1 MGHGH
6 HHHDHSGAVSR
17 KLVIATLATG
27 VFVVV
32 EAGAGIYA
40 NSLAL
45 VGDAMHNFTDALAL
59 LLALVAVRIERRP
72 ATTAK
77 SYGYQRAG
85 VLAAFVNAATL
96 AAFTLYIFVEAW
108 QRFRRPEA
116 IDTNVMSA
124 TAAAA
129 LVLNTAI
136 TIWLRREGTHDLNVR
151 AAVIHTLGDAISS
164 AGIIVT
170 AWAIHWSGRTV
181 LDPLMTV
188 LIGVMI
194 LWSSWGV
201 LRESINLL
209 LEGTPSGI
217 DPDAVAQA
225 LADLEGVHG
234 VHHLHI
240 WAIAPSRPAL
250 SCHLMLGDVPL
261 KSTDDLLK
269 RATTMLEEE
278 FHIVHTTMQLEFAN
292 CAEGDP
298 YCIPF
303 TAKSEVVRR
312 GSLLQ

>member
-1 MGHGH
+1 MAHGH
-6 HHHDHSGAVSR
+6 HQHQHRSGAQAVSR
-17 KLVIATLATG
+17 KLMIATLATG
-27 VFVVV
+27 IFVLV
-32 EAGAGIYA
+32 EAAAGVYA

-45 VGDAMHNFTDALAL
+45 VGDAVHNFTDALAL
-59 LLALVAVRIERRP
+59 LLALVAVRIERKP
-72 ATTAK
+72 ATTVK

-108 QRFRRPEA
+108 QRFQHPEA
-116 IDTNVMSA
+116 VDTNVMSA
-124 TAAAA
+124 TAAVA
-129 LVLNTAI
+129 LVLNTSI
-136 TIWLRREGTHDLNVR
+136 TLWLRREGTHDLNVR

-164 AGIIVT
+164 AGIIIT
-170 AWAIHWSGRTV
+170 AWAIGWSGRTI
-181 LDPLMTV
+181 LDPIMTA

-217 DPDAVAQA
+217 DPDAVASA
-225 LADLEGVHG
+225 LAGIDGVHG

-269 RATTMLEEE
+269 RASAMLEEE
-278 FHIVHTTMQLEFAN
+278 FHIVHMTMQLEFAN

-303 TAKSEVVRR
+303 TAKSQVVKEK
-312 GSLLQ
+312 

>member
-1 MGHGH
+1 MAHGH
-6 HHHDHSGAVSR
+6 HQHQHRSGAQAVSR
-17 KLVIATLATG
+17 KLMIATLATG
-27 VFVVV
+27 IFVLV
-32 EAGAGIYA
+32 EAGAGVYA

-45 VGDAMHNFTDALAL
+45 VGDAVHNFTDALAL
-59 LLALVAVRIERRP
+59 LLALVAVRIERKP

-96 AAFTLYIFVEAW
+96 AAFTLYIFIEAW
-108 QRFRRPEA
+108 QRFRHPEPV
-116 IDTNVMSA
+116 DTNVMSA

-136 TIWLRREGTHDLNVR
+136 TLWLRREGTHDLNVR

-170 AWAIHWSGRTV
+170 AWAIGWSGRTI
-181 LDPLMTV
+181 LDPIMTA

-217 DPDAVAQA
+217 DPDAVARA
-225 LADLEGVHG
+225 LAGIDGVHG

-269 RATTMLEEE
+269 RASAMLEEE
-278 FHIVHTTMQLEFAN
+278 FHIVHMTMQLEFAN

-303 TAKSEVVRR
+303 TAKSQVVK
-312 GSLLQ
+312 